1 MVYYLQLTVHRAE
14 ARMPRHQ
21 KYFNDPYRITSR
33 PASKEYM
40 ENYELAFGKKPDVWE
55 KDELENTFKRPK
67 KEEPDA

>member
-1 MVYYLQLTVHRAE
+1 
-14 ARMPRHQ
+14 MPRHQ

-55 KDELENTFKRPK
+55 KDELENTFKRTK